1 MNNINS
7 TGIDKDNLK
16 VIQTRKEYLDTL
28 LNQLG
33 SDQVTYEKLVAE
45 VAQEL
50 KNLYLLVEGLHSK
63 ITQLKSDY
71 EFLLN
76 IIISMPEIQKN
87 SALTQKIQERFPENT
102 HP

>member
-50 KNLYLLVEGLHSK
+50 KNLYSLVDGLQSE
-63 ITQLKSDY
+63 ITRLRV
-71 EFLLN
+71 N
-76 IIISMPEIQKN
+76 
-87 SALTQKIQERFPENT
+87 
-102 HP
+102 